1 MQIRISIELKSLACE
16 VPYILVAIRIETLQT
31 SITHI
36 QKTTHVELLF
46 FSLFRSKPMNE
57 NEANELFANEIE
69 SNKWT
74 FSIYLSVHLFQ
85 CGKTDLCV
93 LQYVGI
99 QLDPGALICA
109 VYALMKCYSSAILVR
124 LSFTRCPA

>member
-1 MQIRISIELKSLACE
+1 MLSCC
-16 VPYILVAIRIETLQT
+16 
-31 SITHI
+31 
-36 QKTTHVELLF
+36 F
-46 FSLFRSKPMNE
+46 FSTRSKPMNE

-74 FSIYLSVHLFQ
+74 FSIYLFVHLFQ

-99 QLDPGALICA
+99 QLGPGALIYA
-109 VYALMKCYSSAILVR
+109 VYAIMKCYSSAILVR
-124 LSFTRCPA
+124 LSFTRCPALPDSLCTHSFNQTSSPNTHTHSAPIHSVERE